1 MREPFPPREQLT
13 FFLPCDK
20 IDLNQ
25 TAYRSIVNK
34 EENKMDI
41 ISALLL
47 AVPATG
53 DNFPAQKL
61 LIVAGIAVAVAAVT
75 IIAAFFRK
83 KDDDDE
89 E

>member
-1 MREPFPPREQLT
+1 M
-13 FFLPCDK
+13 
-20 IDLNQ
+20 DL
-25 TAYRSIVNK
+25 
-34 EENKMDI
+34 

-75 IIAAFFRK
+75 IIAALFRK

>member
-1 MREPFPPREQLT
+1 MVE
-13 FFLPCDK
+13 
-20 IDLNQ
+20 
-25 TAYRSIVNK
+25 K
-34 EENKMDI
+34 EENKMDL

-53 DNFPAQKL
+53 DKFPALKL
-61 LIVAGIAVAVAAVT
+61 LIGAGIAVAVAAVT
-75 IIAAFFRK
+75 IVAALFRK

>member
-1 MREPFPPREQLT
+1 MFLCLRRQLT
-13 FFLPCDK
+13 FFSLCDK
-20 IDLNQ
+20 IVLNQ
-25 TAYRSIVNK
+25 TDYRSMVEK
-34 EENKMDI
+34 EENKMDL

-75 IIAAFFRK
+75 IVAALFRK
-83 KDDDDE
+83 NDDDDE